1 MCVAVRRV
9 AAGVCNGMVCNDN
22 KCDDEVCNGNS
33 CNGKVCSGR
42 LILTATCAMVRSE
55 GKE

>member
-9 AAGVCNGMVCNDN
+9 AAEVCNDN
-22 KCDDEVCNGNS
+22 KCDGEVCNSNS

-42 LILTATCAMVRSE
+42 LVSTATCAMVRSE